1 MFELWKVRATNVAV
15 VSPAIGRCVL
25 PLMLYERLIAGAVVE
40 EERGHRA
47 CNRVAEGEMGVDE
60 GGRIAVC
67 VRHCRGVAM
76 RIMRCLGH
84 NTRNNEVP
92 LQVTGHSIVHDALG
106 NDAVLAS
113 AWTGIDQGW

>member
-1 MFELWKVRATNVAV
+1 MFQLWNVRATNVAV
-15 VSPAIGRCVL
+15 VPPAIGRCVL

-40 EERGHRA
+40 EERGHCA
-47 CNRVAEGEMGVDE
+47 CSQVAGGEMGVDE

-67 VRHCRGVAM
+67 VRHGRGVAI
-76 RIMRCLGH
+76 RTGRCLGH

-92 LQVTGHSIVHDALG
+92 LQVTGHSIVHNALG

-113 AWTGIDQGW
+113 ARTGIDQRW

>member
-1 MFELWKVRATNVAV
+1 MFELWNIRATNVAV

-47 CNRVAEGEMGVDE
+47 CSRVAGGEMAVYE

-67 VRHCRGVAM
+67 VRHGRGVAI
-76 RIMRCLGH
+76 RTGRCLGH

-92 LQVTGHSIVHDALG
+92 LQATGHPIVHNSLG
-106 NDAVLAS
+106 SAAVLAG
-113 AWTGIDQGW
+113 AGTEGHGW